1 MQVLRKLRGHRD
13 LFAHG
18 RYGPRHLQRGLDTGP
33 TTLRV
38 CQDALDARIWCGEGV
53 VATVRAA
60 RATIGR
66 RANWW
71 PRKEFGERAGG
82 AAEMSRQVGCM
93 LHGWGGAALNPVP
106 QRKVLAVDVLDELF
120 RRLDNTVSDFEDEV
134 KELFTNLKKDEDKKQ
149 SVIDLM
155 RKGKNVLS
163 GEKGSLISDWEIKL
177 AEMEEGDK
185 G

>member
-106 QRKVLAVDVLDELF
+106 QHKVLAIDVLDELF
-120 RRLDNTVSDFEDEV
+120 RRQIRLEQTRNGQG
-134 KELFTNLKKDEDKKQ
+134 L
-149 SVIDLM
+149 
-155 RKGKNVLS
+155 R
-163 GEKGSLISDWEIKL
+163 
-177 AEMEEGDK
+177 
-185 G
+185 